1 VPTSTGFTAKKISC
15 YRPRVPVYVLTNS
28 ETVRRRL
35 SLVWG
40 VHALSAPWF
49 NETAPVLERFR
60 ESVAG
65 TIPPGSTVVMTAGW
79 PFARPG
85 TTNLVHVTTV

>member
-1 VPTSTGFTAKKISC
+1 M
-15 YRPRVPVYVLTNS
+15 
-28 ETVRRRL
+28 RRRL

-40 VHALSAPWF
+40 VTAISAPWF
-49 NETAPVLERFR
+49 NDTSPVLERFR
-60 ESVAG
+60 DSVRGLLPA
-65 TIPPGSTVVMTAGW
+65 GSTVVMTAGY